1 MSIEK
6 PGQDEFEF
14 PDEAEQVVEKEE
26 VDELDI
32 EIEDDTPAA
41 DRGRQPLPKEL
52 VDELEKD
59 ELEEYSD
66 KVKNRL
72 KQMKKVWHDERR
84 EKERAMREQNEAMA
98 FAKRMLEE
106 NKKLKT
112 TLFEGEKTYLDT
124 YKASTEL
131 ELGVAKKQYKDAL
144 EEGDSDGIVEA
155 QSKLNE
161 VNYKIQKAREYVP
174 SLQETD
180 SSVYS
185 EATPSRVVPEPDSK
199 ALAWKD
205 KNTWFQRD
213 EEMTALALGLE
224 QRLVRQYGPQ
234 FVGTDK
240 YWDTIDE
247 TMHKRFPEYFGI
259 EEKTTTG
266 GGRPDSRTG
275 TRPAT
280 VVAPATRSTSSKRIK
295 LSVSQMALTKKLGI
309 TPETYAKEFLKTSKE
324 SN

>member
-1 MSIEK
+1 MSIEN
-6 PGQDEFEF
+6 PRQNEFEF
-14 PDEAEQVVEKEE
+14 PDEAEQVVDNQE
-26 VDELDI
+26 DELEI
-32 EIEDDTPAA
+32 EVEDDTPAA

-66 KVKNRL
+66 KVKSRL

-98 FAKRMLEE
+98 FARRTLEE

-112 TLFEGEKTYLDT
+112 TLDWGEKTYLDT
-124 YKASTEL
+124 YKAAAEL
-131 ELGVAKKQYKDAL
+131 ELGVAKKQYKDAY
-144 EEGDSDGIVEA
+144 EAGDSEGILEA
-155 QSKLNE
+155 QSKLTE

-174 SLQETD
+174 SLQVAD

-185 EATPSRVVPEPDSK
+185 EATPSRVIPEPDSK

-213 EEMTALALGLE
+213 EEMTALALGTE
-224 QRLVRQYGPQ
+224 QRLVRQYGSQ

-240 YWDTIDE
+240 YWDIIDE
-247 TMHKRFPEYFGI
+247 TMHKRFPEYFGN

-266 GGRPDSRTG
+266 GGRPGSRTG
-275 TRPAT
+275 TRSSN
-280 VVAPATRSTSSKRIK
+280 VVAPATRSTSSRRIK
-295 LSVSQMALTKKLGI
+295 LSASQMALTKKLGI

-324 SN
+324 NN

>member
-14 PDEAEQVVEKEE
+14 PDEAEQVVEKEV

-161 VNYKIQKAREYVP
+161 VNYKIQKAREYTP

-224 QRLVRQYGPQ
+224 QRLVREYGPQ

-247 TMHKRFPEYFGI
+247 TMHKRFPEYFGV

-275 TRPAT
+275 TRSSN

-295 LSVSQMALTKKLGI
+295 LNASQMALTKKLGI
-309 TPETYAKEFLKTSKE
+309 TPQTYAKEFLKTSKE
-324 SN
+324 NN

>member
-1 MSIEK
+1 
-6 PGQDEFEF
+6 
-14 PDEAEQVVEKEE
+14 
-26 VDELDI
+26 
-32 EIEDDTPAA
+32 
-41 DRGRQPLPKEL
+41 
-52 VDELEKD
+52 
-59 ELEEYSD
+59 
-66 KVKNRL
+66 
-72 KQMKKVWHDERR
+72 
-84 EKERAMREQNEAMA
+84 MREQNEAMA

-224 QRLVRQYGPQ
+224 QRLVREYGPQ

-240 YWDTIDE
+240 YWNTIDE
-247 TMHKRFPEYFGI
+247 TMHKRFPEYFGV

-324 SN
+324 NN

>member
-1 MSIEK
+1 MPEFDN
-6 PGQDEFEF
+6 DEFKF
-14 PDEAEQVVEKEE
+14 PDEVKGKPEDKEPEFEYE
-26 VDELDI
+26 V
-32 EIEDDTPAA
+32 EDDTPAA

-124 YKASTEL
+124 YKASAEL
-131 ELGVAKKQYKDAL
+131 ELGVAKKQYKDAY
-144 EEGDSDGIVEA
+144 EAGDSDGIVEA
-155 QSKLNE
+155 QSKLAE
-161 VNYKIQKAREYVP
+161 VNYKIQKAREYTP

-185 EATPSRVVPEPDSK
+185 EATPSRAVPEPDSK

-247 TMHKRFPEYFGI
+247 TMHKRFPEYFGV

-309 TPETYAKEFLKTSKE
+309 TPENYAKEYLKTSKE
-324 SN
+324 NN